1 MAHSKYVN
9 TFFTFSIVLNTL
21 VLMLSWYDQNS
32 KFQSALEY
40 MNYGFAA
47 IFTVEFIIKYTGFG
61 NRYFRDTWNIF
72 DTVIVALTLLSIIL
86 EWSNALDLGAQ
97 TTIIRSF
104 RIARVFYMF
113 KRNRALKSTFMTFL
127 VTIPSM
133 MNIGS
138 MVALL
143 ILMYSVMG
151 VYLFSEVKVNG
162 VLDDENINF

>member
-1 MAHSKYVN
+1 M
-9 TFFTFSIVLNTL
+9 
-21 VLMLSWYDQNS
+21 
-32 KFQSALEY
+32 
-40 MNYGFAA
+40 
-47 IFTVEFIIKYTGFG
+47 
-61 NRYFRDTWNIF
+61 
-72 DTVIVALTLLSIIL
+72 
-86 EWSNALDLGAQ
+86 DLGAQ

-113 KRNRALKSTFMTFL
+113 KRNRALKSTFMTFI

-138 MVALL
+138 MVALV
-143 ILMYSVMG
+143 ILMYSVLG